1 MTEES
6 DHSGGLINEFEAA
19 EHMGVKVGTM
29 RKYRLTGN
37 GPKFI
42 RLSARCIRYRRDWL
56 DEHAAGRTYTST
68 SQYSEP
74 DAKTGAAAQC

>member
-6 DHSGGLINEFEAA
+6 DQSGGLINEFEAA
-19 EHMGVKVGTM
+19 GELDVSVSTL
-29 RKYRLTGN
+29 RKWRITGK

-42 RLSARCIRYRRDWL
+42 RLSPRCIRYRRDWL
-56 DEHAAGRTYTST
+56 EKYADARAYTST
-68 SQYSEP
+68 SQYPEP